1 MRADA
6 LLLLKTIKIH
16 VCILTQGLKEPV
28 STGLSQR
35 CGSME
40 SGFLT
45 LKESE
50 PLALAMLQ
58 LSTLSLNSLP
68 PPFPGLHFS
77 CSEGFQGGQ
86 RPSSSSNAINV
97 KPSGTNVKTAWFPSA
112 WLIQVQAEIFHRT
125 LSKVVLINI
134 SCMKNLS
141 VIMRD

>member
-6 LLLLKTIKIH
+6 LLLPKTMKIH
-16 VCILTQGLKEPV
+16 VWILTQGLKEHV
-28 STGLSQR
+28 STRLSQR

-45 LKESE
+45 LQESE
-50 PLALAMLQ
+50 PLALAMLK

-68 PPFPGLHFS
+68 LTFPGLRFS
-77 CSEGFQGGQ
+77 SSKGFQGGQ
-86 RPSSSSNAINV
+86 RPSISSNAINM
-97 KPSGTNVKTAWFPSA
+97 KPSSTNIKTTWFPAA
-112 WLIQVQAEIFHRT
+112 WLIQVQAEIFHHT
-125 LSKVVLINI
+125 LSKVLLINI